1 MYENKN
7 LTTESKVSY
16 NIGTNYLNY
25 KNDKEGYNAKA
36 FEILIKYNIIS
47 QDQAKKLISKKKIEI
62 PNAQSILEN
71 FKNQVSEKN
80 S

>member
-25 KNDKEGYNAKA
+25 KNDKEGNKTY
-36 FEILIKYNIIS
+36 
-47 QDQAKKLISKKKIEI
+47 
-62 PNAQSILEN
+62 
-71 FKNQVSEKN
+71 
-80 S
+80 